1 MRVIVA
7 ITLVLSLALVAFAA
21 SVAAQQ
27 PEPAL
32 AYRVIVHPDNPVTSV
47 DRQFLADAFLKKLTR
62 WPDKR
67 MMHPV
72 DLLPGSDARSRF
84 TRDVLRRSV
93 AAIKAYWQQRIFSGR
108 GVPPPELGDEARV
121 VAYVLEHN
129 GAVGYVSAA
138 AELKGA
144 KAISVRW

>member
-1 MRVIVA
+1 MRVIVF
-7 ITLVLSLALVAFAA
+7 ITLVLSLGLTAFGA

-27 PEPAL
+27 PEAA
-32 AYRVIVHPDNPVTSV
+32 AYRIIVHPDNPVTSV
-47 DRQFLADAFLKKLTR
+47 DRQFLADAFLKKVTR

-67 MMHPV
+67 VMHPV
-72 DLLPGSDARSRF
+72 DLRPSAVPRSHF
-84 TRDVLRRSV
+84 SKEVLKRSV

-108 GVPPPELGDEARV
+108 GVPPPELGTEDDV
-121 VAYVLEHN
+121 VAYVLKYN

-144 KAISVRW
+144 KAVTVSW